1 MDSSEL
7 YHIKQQ
13 FSLGAYP
20 ALIQTPI
27 PDPSS
32 PDYIPT
38 IVFKA
43 RAYLA
48 SGDPASALALIPNE
62 SDNVALRA
70 VAALAQGEDG
80 LETLRDLCV
89 EIEAGGDE
97 HLGEWEKDVVAVLAA
112 TAFVRAGEI
121 EEALETLRDSPTAGN
136 ESSAVLVHIYLS
148 LSRPNTAR
156 RILST
161 ALQANP
167 DALVLQLSEAAIS
180 LATGAQGTSGEP
192 YASAIS
198 FYTEQ
203 LANPSVSSAALLVGR
218 GVVRILR
225 NELAAARSD
234 LEEAES
240 ILLRAQSTS
249 GVDEVL
255 AGMTVATGLGA
266 GKRGEAEELWSRLSG
281 QYPSHP
287 MVTDFSSKADLFDS
301 CAAKFEIPPRAMAAI
316 S

>member
-13 FSLGAYP
+13 FVLGAYP
-20 ALIQTPI
+20 TLIQTPI

-38 IVFKA
+38 ILYKA

-48 SGDPASALALIPNE
+48 SGDSASALALIPNE
-62 SDNVALRA
+62 SENVALRA
-70 VAALAQGEDG
+70 VAALAQGEEG

-89 EIEAGGDE
+89 EIEAEGDE
-97 HLGEWEKDVVAVLAA
+97 HLGEWEREVVAVLAA
-112 TAFVRAGEI
+112 TAFIRAGEV
-121 EEALETLRDSPTAGN
+121 EEALETLRDSATAGN
-136 ESSAVLVHIYLS
+136 ESSAFLAHIYLS

-156 RILST
+156 KILST

-167 DALVLQLSEAAIS
+167 DSLVLQLSEAVIS

-225 NELAAARSD
+225 GELAAARSD
-234 LEEAES
+234 LEEVES
-240 ILLRAQSTS
+240 ILSRAQTDR
-249 GVDEVL
+249 GVDETL
-255 AGMTVATGLGA
+255 AAMTVATSLGA
-266 GKRGEAEELWSRLSG
+266 GKRGEAEELWSRLSS

-287 MVTDFSSKADLFDS
+287 MVTDLSSKADLFDS
-301 CAAKFEIPPRAMAAI
+301 CATKFEIPPRAVVAA